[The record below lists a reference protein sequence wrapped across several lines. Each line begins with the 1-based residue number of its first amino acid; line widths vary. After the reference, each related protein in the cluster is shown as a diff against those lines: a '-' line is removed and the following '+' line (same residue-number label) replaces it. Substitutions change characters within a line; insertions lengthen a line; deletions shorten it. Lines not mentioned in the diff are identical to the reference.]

1 MRWSIC
7 DRFWIYGWGWFTYD
21 IYLVIYP
28 TIYFS
33 VSKIF
38 GILDVL
44 LLSGLVVVEVMLVF
58 VYKNLYGIY
67 ATLCLLMLSC
77 VDKLEFGL
85 WARFELVSYYYV
97 VYMFKYM
104 DLILDWLALSRNI
117 FCDRYSW
124 GLNYKILMFKL
135 IMATCTYFC

>member
-1 MRWSIC
+1 MAC
-7 DRFWIYGWGWFTYD
+7 
-21 IYLVIYP
+21 
-28 TIYFS
+28 FS

-67 ATLCLLMLSC
+67 ATLCLLMLLC

-117 FCDRYSW
+117 FLW
-124 GLNYKILMFKL
+124 
-135 IMATCTYFC
+135 